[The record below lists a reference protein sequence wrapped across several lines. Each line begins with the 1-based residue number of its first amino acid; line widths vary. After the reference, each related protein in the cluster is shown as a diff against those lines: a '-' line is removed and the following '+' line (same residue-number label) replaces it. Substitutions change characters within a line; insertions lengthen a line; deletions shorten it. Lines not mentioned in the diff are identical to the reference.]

1 MVRKGLRL
9 FSARTALSIFGLL
22 GALLAAFCISAK
34 PKDEALVS
42 FEGFSETRSPVLKPV
57 SGAAIEHIDEVGSVL
72 RIPKRGRAEL
82 ALPQS
87 FSLRSGTISF
97 WLKPSWQDSTASH
110 TLASMEWDKGSYL
123 VISQGWWEPKGANRF
138 YFVVSNRDS
147 FHCSAP
153 YRLQTNTWTLITAV
167 WKTGKDGFC
176 RLYADDELVAKSA
189 FSGNPDRLP
198 KSPLVFGSDAPTRQA
213 DGREMEGSIKGI
225 VISQSALTH
234 EQIHARYIDAIREK
248 PVLAAGKSYWTG
260 SDDLAS
266 RKEKHRSSM
275 ETGRENRIIFDEDI
289 GWALS
294 RDNTDTVLRR
304 IKDAGFNV
312 YVPCVWHGR
321 GAYFPS
327 TNAHVDTRVKQRIDK
342 GDDPLR
348 YLITKAHSMGIEVH
362 PWFTV
367 AKREDGRYPKFF
379 DEGTPEGA
387 YNVHIPEFRTFIVD
401 VITDMAKRYTVDGVN
416 LDYIRTLGVCVSKFC
431 QQDYQEKHRKS
442 LLSDTGKQSIDPDA
456 YDRIQRWQDEA
467 VSDIVQRVS
476 DGVRR
481 ARPHTI
487 VSVDAYDDPDAK
499 RRPLE
504 GRNPFLW
511 ANRGWVDVIF
521 QMNYTKR
528 LNVEKTEKLRQR
540 LDNKNKLFILFAN
553 YQAMGRKQVP
563 KPYDIM
569 EDYIQVIRTRWPE
582 TGIAV
587 YLYKHLTDQQ
597 IRSLRQGAFRR
608 QAVPT
613 WKAQRG

>member
-1 MVRKGLRL
+1 
-9 FSARTALSIFGLL
+9 
-22 GALLAAFCISAK
+22 
-34 PKDEALVS
+34 
-42 FEGFSETRSPVLKPV
+42 
-57 SGAAIEHIDEVGSVL
+57 
-72 RIPKRGRAEL
+72 
-82 ALPQS
+82 
-87 FSLRSGTISF
+87 
-97 WLKPSWQDSTASH
+97 
-110 TLASMEWDKGSYL
+110 
-123 VISQGWWEPKGANRF
+123 
-138 YFVVSNRDS
+138 
-147 FHCSAP
+147 
-153 YRLQTNTWTLITAV
+153 
-167 WKTGKDGFC
+167 
-176 RLYADDELVAKSA
+176 
-189 FSGNPDRLP
+189 
-198 KSPLVFGSDAPTRQA
+198 
-213 DGREMEGSIKGI
+213 
-225 VISQSALTH
+225 
-234 EQIHARYIDAIREK
+234 
-248 PVLAAGKSYWTG
+248 
-260 SDDLAS
+260 
-266 RKEKHRSSM
+266 
-275 ETGRENRIIFDEDI
+275 
-289 GWALS
+289 
-294 RDNTDTVLRR
+294 
-304 IKDAGFNV
+304 
-312 YVPCVWHGR
+312 
-321 GAYFPS
+321 
-327 TNAHVDTRVKQRIDK
+327 
-342 GDDPLR
+342 
-348 YLITKAHSMGIEVH
+348 
-362 PWFTV
+362 
-367 AKREDGRYPKFF
+367 
-379 DEGTPEGA
+379 
-387 YNVHIPEFRTFIVD
+387 
-401 VITDMAKRYTVDGVN
+401 MAKRYAVDGVN